1 MQLYLKLRAS
11 LLYCAYFY
19 LGLAIAGNVLVAKPA
34 QGQQT
39 PTSITEAKAP
49 SGVLESLEAG
59 QDQELIV
66 IYNDTKIQK
75 EASNRRRQKALNQEN
90 AQVLAFKVAQ
100 YAQRK
105 QQVLSQVGTNGIQ
118 VIKVYSHLPVSFV
131 RFQSKT
137 ALIRFLASSDIVRVY
152 KNETR
157 QLSLVQ
163 SLPLIGQPPV
173 AAAGRIGNGT
183 TVAVIDTGVDY
194 TRAAFG
200 SCTSPTQPNGCKV
213 VYAQDFA
220 TNDNQSDNDGHGT
233 NVAGII
239 AGVAPGTQIAALDFF
254 GRRGAKDVD
263 ILAAINW
270 AIQNKSAYNIVA
282 LNLSLGSSVNN
293 TATCSNNLYSTPFAQ
308 ARAAGIIPIVASG
321 NDGYATGIGE
331 PACATGAV
339 SVGAVYD
346 SNIGSVDWQ
355 TCLDNFTAADK
366 VACFSNSANFLTL
379 LAPGALIDAAGI
391 QESGTSQATPHV
403 TGAVAVLRSL
413 FPNDTI
419 DQTIARLTTTGVPI
433 TDARNGIV
441 KPRLNLLAASETI
454 LSGPV
459 NDSFISGLTVN
470 GTLVATTGQ
479 NTKAT
484 KEVGEANHAG
494 MTSDKSVWWSW
505 TAPKSGNVQIT
516 TVGSDFD
523 TLLGVYTGSAVAST
537 RLVASN
543 DDSGASRTSLVNFN
557 AVAGTTY
564 QIAVDGNNGESG
576 NINLYINA
584 ASAATDFNND
594 GKTDILW
601 YRRGYLAAWL
611 MDGVNLVRS
620 LETKPSQASSTNWK
634 PVVNADFNNDG
645 KTDILWRNNT
655 GVLTLWFMDGTNLIR
670 SVNLNPSQLS
680 DRSWKII
687 GTGDFNR
694 DGKVDIL
701 WRSNAGY
708 VSVWLMNGADLV
720 ARVELNPKQVPDTS
734 WKPVGTGDFN
744 RDSKTD
750 ILWQRAD
757 GSLVVWLMDGV
768 NLISSVSLNP
778 SQVAADTGWK
788 PISTGDFN
796 GDGKTDIL
804 WRNDAGYL
812 SVWFMD
818 GINLVSSSYLNPNQ
832 IAADTGWKPVGTP

>member
-1 MQLYLKLRAS
+1 MQLHLRFRAN

-19 LGLAIAGNVLVAKPA
+19 SCLAISGSVLIAKPA
-34 QGQQT
+34 QAQPA
-39 PTSITEAKAP
+39 PTSIPEAKAP
-49 SGVLESLEAG
+49 LGVLQSLEAG
-59 QDQELIV
+59 RNQELIV
-66 IYNDTKIQK
+66 IYDDTKIQK
-75 EASNRRRQKALNQEN
+75 AASNRRRQQALNQEDP
-90 AQVLAFKVAQ
+90 QVLAFKVAQ

-118 VIKVYSHLPVSFV
+118 VIKDYSHLPISFV
-131 RFQSKT
+131 RFQSKA
-137 ALIRFLASSDIVRVY
+137 ALTRFLASSDIVRVY

-220 TNDNQSDNDGHGT
+220 ANDNQLDDDGHGT
-233 NVAGII
+233 NVAGIV
-239 AGVAPGTQIAALDFF
+239 AGVAPGTQIAALDVF
-254 GRRGAKDVD
+254 GRRGAKDID
-263 ILAAINW
+263 ILAAIDW

-282 LNLSLGSSVNN
+282 LNLSLGSSINN
-293 TATCSNNLYSTPFAQ
+293 TATCSNNVYSAPFAQ
-308 ARAAGIIPIVASG
+308 VRAAGIIPVVASG
-321 NDGYATGIGE
+321 NDGYAMGIGE

-346 SNIGSVDWQ
+346 SNVGSLAWQ
-355 TCLDNFTAADK
+355 TCPDKFTAADR
-366 VACFSNSANFLTL
+366 VTCFSNSANFLTL

-391 QESGTSQATPHV
+391 QESGTSQAKPHV
-403 TGAVAVLRSL
+403 SGAVAVLRSL

-419 DQTIARLTTTGVPI
+419 DQIIARLTNTGVPI

-441 KPRLNLLAASETI
+441 TPRLNLLAASETI

-459 NDSFISGLTVN
+459 NDNFVGGMTVN
-470 GTLVATTGQ
+470 GTLVATTGK
-479 NTKAT
+479 NTDAT
-484 KEVGEANHAG
+484 IEVGEANHAA
-494 MTSDKSVWWSW
+494 MTGGKSVWWSW

-516 TVGSDFD
+516 TEGSDFD
-523 TLLGVYTGSAVAST
+523 TLLGVYTGSAVAGT
-537 RLVASN
+537 ILVASN

-564 QIAVDGNNGESG
+564 QIAIDGNNGESG

-584 ASAATDFNND
+584 ASTATDFNND

-611 MDGVNLVRS
+611 MDGVNLVYS
-620 LETKPSQASSTNWK
+620 LETKPSQASSTTWK
-634 PVVNADFNNDG
+634 PVANADFNNDG
-645 KTDILWRNNT
+645 KTDILWRNSA
-655 GVLTLWFMDGTNLIR
+655 GFLTLWFMDGTNLIR
-670 SVNLNPSQLS
+670 SVNLNPSQFS
-680 DRSWKII
+680 DPSWKII

-708 VSVWLMNGADLV
+708 
-720 ARVELNPKQVPDTS
+720 
-734 WKPVGTGDFN
+734 
-744 RDSKTD
+744 D
-750 ILWQRAD
+750 I
-757 GSLVVWLMDGV
+757 SLVNEWCG
-768 NLISSVSLNP
+768 
-778 SQVAADTGWK
+778 
-788 PISTGDFN
+788 
-796 GDGKTDIL
+796 
-804 WRNDAGYL
+804 L
-812 SVWFMD
+812 SCR
-818 GINLVSSSYLNPNQ
+818 S
-832 IAADTGWKPVGTP
+832 